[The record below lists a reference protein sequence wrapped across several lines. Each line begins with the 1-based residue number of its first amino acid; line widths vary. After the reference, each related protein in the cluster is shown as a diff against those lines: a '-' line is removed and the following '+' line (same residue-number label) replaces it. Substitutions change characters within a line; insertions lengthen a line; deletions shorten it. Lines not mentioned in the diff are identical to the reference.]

1 MTPTA
6 PRRRPT
12 ITDVAREAGV
22 AASTVSRAFTRP
34 GRVNAATRDHVLGV
48 A

>member
-1 MTPTA
+1 MTAPSR

-12 ITDVAREAGV
+12 ITDVAAAAGV

-34 GRVNAATRDHVLGV
+34 QRVNHVTREHV
-48 A
+48 